1 VEDLTAML
9 AEFGVE
15 RIAWHGRLFTGS
27 WTPAQPGAGAEDQAL
42 EARLQ
47 ASRLPPSPHRDRLFH
62 YQRASPPRPGHGHQ
76 SPDEASSRARRE
88 GLTTESGNAL
98 KLP

>member
-15 RIAWHGRLFTGS
+15 RIAWHGWLFTDS

-42 EARLQ
+42 GAGLQ
-47 ASRLPPSPHRDRLFH
+47 ASRLPPSPHRIAYFITNVRP
-62 YQRASPPRPGHGHQ
+62 PPRPGHG
-76 SPDEASSRARRE
+76 R
-88 GLTTESGNAL
+88 
-98 KLP
+98 

>member
-1 VEDLTAML
+1 ML

-27 WTPAQPGAGAEDQAL
+27 WMPAQPGADAEDQAL
-42 EARLQ
+42 EAGLQ

-62 YQRASPPRPGHGHQ
+62 CQRAPAGPAGGTAISPQ
-76 SPDEASSRARRE
+76 
-88 GLTTESGNAL
+88 
-98 KLP
+98 